1 VCRVRLRALRAVRR
15 LSARSEQRVHDQAH
29 RRDGRPPSLTL
40 AVAITRDSP
49 ARRRP
54 LRRRRPAAESPRAPA
69 GGWREVADGHPCLLK
84 PATWRVGA
92 ASAAIM
98 AMQVA
103 AEAAPTPRLQPFA
116 VELAVPHPVA
126 EVDQATQRHP
136 D

>member
-1 VCRVRLRALRAVRR
+1 DHAGFSCAA
-15 LSARSEQRVHDQAH
+15 QAM
-29 RRDGRPPSLTL
+29 
-40 AVAITRDSP
+40 
-49 ARRRP
+49 
-54 LRRRRPAAESPRAPA
+54 RRRRPAAESPRAPA

-116 VELAVPHPVA
+116 VELAVTDAVA

-136 D
+136 DHEALEGDRGQAADALPAVGIQPRH